1 MHCLLYGDIDLAA
14 LVHGHKEDV
23 LFAAPALT
31 LQLRAEPV
39 PVKAELLQVRVYH
52 APVVYD
58 DARIAAVG
66 RAYPKL
72 PGCRG
77 ALGREEDDVQCAVGF
92 EYAVLDGAYIRA
104 AFAAQLL
111 HQLFGC
117 EAAFAHLRLIDL
129 SAHDEK
135 ARLAEEKAAQ
145 ADAFEAQTR
154 DEHLAAEERE
164 DRHKAVYHRYAEVL
178 ERMRGEI
185 GDERGDDE
193 LR

>member
-1 MHCLLYGDIDLAA
+1 MQIG
-14 LVHGHKEDV
+14 
-23 LFAAPALT
+23 
-31 LQLRAEPV
+31 
-39 PVKAELLQVRVYH
+39 VYH
-52 APVVYD
+52 AAVAYD
-58 DARIAAVG
+58 DARIAAVR

-72 PGCRG
+72 PGCGG
-77 ALGREEDDVQCAVGF
+77 ALGREEDDVQCAVRF
-92 EYAVLDGAYIRA
+92 EYAVFDGAYVRA

-111 HQLFGC
+111 HQLFRG

-178 ERMRGEI
+178 KRMRGKI
-185 GDERGDDE
+185 GDERRDDE
-193 LR
+193 LG